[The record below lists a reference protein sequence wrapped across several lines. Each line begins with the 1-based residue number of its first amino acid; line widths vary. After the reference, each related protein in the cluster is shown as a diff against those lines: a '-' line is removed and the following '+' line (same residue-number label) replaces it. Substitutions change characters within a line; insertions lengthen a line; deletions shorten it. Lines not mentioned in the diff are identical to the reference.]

1 MEARLARSDDTRQ
14 SIQVHGNGR
23 RDLMVW
29 TAGVAVVLV
38 GVVVWQSRAVE
49 IVGRVSLRSWDEVE
63 TVPQPAQAMVF
74 ARSAL
79 AQRLQQRVAE
89 LLQERAAAELA
100 ADTARQAWLE
110 MSAKRDEALRVLRVA
125 ERSNAADLAACRERH
140 AEAASA
146 VDEAYAVLERSMQRM
161 DQLANPASLLAPL
174 PDPIAVAEVG
184 ADGTFAL
191 SARVWQRPVVVV
203 LAGDLGAA
211 GQAWLQAIDAP
222 VGGRVEVDFF
232 NANLL
237 TVEGVRRFLGLPV
250 SKARAKAA
258 LGDQGG

>member
-1 MEARLARSDDTRQ
+1 
-14 SIQVHGNGR
+14 
-23 RDLMVW
+23 
-29 TAGVAVVLV
+29 
-38 GVVVWQSRAVE
+38 
-49 IVGRVSLRSWDEVE
+49 
-63 TVPQPAQAMVF
+63 
-74 ARSAL
+74 
-79 AQRLQQRVAE
+79 
-89 LLQERAAAELA
+89 
-100 ADTARQAWLE
+100 
-110 MSAKRDEALRVLRVA
+110 
-125 ERSNAADLAACRERH
+125 
-140 AEAASA
+140 
-146 VDEAYAVLERSMQRM
+146 M
-161 DQLANPASLLAPL
+161 DQLANPAVLLAPL

-237 TVEGVRRFLGLPV
+237 TAEGVRRFLGLPV